1 MRIAVWVSFWVL
13 FLLHQDLWWWS
24 DDRLV
29 LGFLPVGLAWHAA
42 FSVAS
47 ALLWLAAVKF
57 AWPTEI
63 EDWASA
69 GTDS

>member
-1 MRIAVWVSFWVL
+1 MRIAVWIAFWVL
-13 FLLHQDLWWWS
+13 FVLHQDIWWWS
-24 DDRLV
+24 EDRLV
-29 LGFLPVGLAWHAA
+29 LGFLPIGLAWHAG

-63 EDWASA
+63 EDWASS
-69 GTDS
+69 GEGS